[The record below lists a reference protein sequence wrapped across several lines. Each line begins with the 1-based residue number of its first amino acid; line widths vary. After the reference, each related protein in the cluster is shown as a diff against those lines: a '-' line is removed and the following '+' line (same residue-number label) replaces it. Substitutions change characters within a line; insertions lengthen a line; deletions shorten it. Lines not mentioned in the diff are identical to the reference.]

1 MAFRLALMVMVEAP
15 DPVTELGLKLTLSPL
30 PSPEAEKVTAELKPP
45 EPVTVRVEA
54 PEEF

>member
-1 MAFRLALMVMVEAP
+1 MVMVEDP
-15 DPVTELGLKLTLSPL
+15 YPVTELGLKLMLSPL
-30 PSPEAEKVTAELKPP
+30 PCPDAEKVTDELKPP

>member
-1 MAFRLALMVMVEAP
+1 MVMVEVP

-30 PSPEAEKVTAELKPP
+30 PSPDAENVTAELKPP